1 MLHIYRPPAFISWQ
15 TDCTLYL
22 LPFDTHMWYLLVTD
36 AAQYWS
42 QRSQMTFW
50 IVCFFQSQRIICL
63 TMATNATPGTLMEP
77 WVVAACLLRSH
88 LPQTNCVFVCVC
100 VCGCERRWVSEWMC
114 VPVCLH
120 VQGHACGRTCSER
133 CLANHPQSA
142 GCLELSLIAAWLASC
157 LDARGTFFLLYRMNQ
172 H

>member
-1 MLHIYRPPAFISWQ
+1 MADWLHPIPSTIWHTHVVLASDRC
-15 TDCTLYL
+15 CTVLV
-22 LPFDTHMWYLLVTD
+22 PEVTD
-36 AAQYWS
+36 DLLD
-42 QRSQMTFW
+42 
-50 IVCFFQSQRIICL
+50 CLFFQSQRIICL